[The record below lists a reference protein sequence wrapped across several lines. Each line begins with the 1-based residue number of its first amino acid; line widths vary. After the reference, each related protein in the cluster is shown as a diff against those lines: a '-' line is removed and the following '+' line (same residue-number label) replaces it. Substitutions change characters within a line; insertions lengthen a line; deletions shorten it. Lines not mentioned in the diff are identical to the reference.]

1 METII
6 KVNPSEL
13 DVNLLNKIREFI
25 GDKTNIDVTISLKE
39 IDTSYVEELNDSI
52 KQAEASSNLI
62 CFTMEEFMKYE
73 PTK

>member
-25 GDKTNIDVTISLKE
+25 GDKTNINVTISLKE
-39 IDTSYVEELNDSI
+39 IDASYVEELNDSI

-62 CFTMEEFMKYE
+62 SFTMEEFMKYE
-73 PTK
+73 PAK